1 MPAEQVLAMAT
12 IEAAKAIHRSHE
24 LGSLEIGKKADLAI
38 LDCNTIEGQPL
49 YHPYSQVVY
58 ALGGRA
64 VRDVVINGE
73 VVLRNK
79 KLTKVDEQEIIA
91 KAKDYT
97 RLIRKEIR

>member
-1 MPAEQVLAMAT
+1 
-12 IEAAKAIHRSHE
+12 
-24 LGSLEIGKKADLAI
+24 
-38 LDCNTIEGQPL
+38 
-49 YHPYSQVVY
+49 VVY